1 MTPLVTQPVTTGSLK
16 IKHTPAQGKLVPE
29 HNQIQINLPNGYSV
43 SIVYGGATYSTNLN
57 GERFLSSITEIDRAS
72 TVEIAIVNPQG
83 NFVPFKDGEQVKG
96 FTPITEV
103 LTILNWVSTQK

>member
-1 MTPLVTQPVTTGSLK
+1 MTPLVTQPVNIGSLK

-57 GERFLSSITEIDRAS
+57 GERFPCSITEIDRAS

-96 FTPITEV
+96 FAPITEV
-103 LTILNWVSTQK
+103 LTILNWVSTR

>member
-57 GERFLSSITEIDRAS
+57 GERFLNSIAETDRAS
-72 TVEIAIVNPQG
+72 TVEIAILNPQG
-83 NFVPFKDGEQVKG
+83 DFVPFKDGEQIKG
-96 FTPITEV
+96 FTPITE
-103 LTILNWVSTQK
+103 LFTILNWVSTR

>member
-1 MTPLVTQPVTTGSLK
+1 MTPLVTQPVNIGSLK

-72 TVEIAIVNPQG
+72 TVEIAIVDPQG

-96 FTPITEV
+96 FTPITEL
-103 LTILNWVSTQK
+103 LTILNWVSTR

>member
-72 TVEIAIVNPQG
+72 TVEIAIVDPQG

-96 FTPITEV
+96 FTPITEL
-103 LTILNWVSTQK
+103 LTILNWVSTR